1 MFLKRLEIQGF
12 KSFADKTNLE
22 FDAGVVAI
30 VGPNGSGKSNV
41 ADSLRWLLGERDARN
56 LRGGKIEDLIFAGT
70 ESRSRMGIAQAS
82 LYFDNSSGFFPV
94 PYKEVSISRRIERDG
109 TSQFYLNRSEVRLKD
124 VIDFFARA
132 RIGARGLTIISQG
145 DSDMFIKAT
154 PLERR
159 VLIEEILGLK
169 EYQIKKTT
177 AKRKLQNTTFNLEKA
192 NAMIDELLPRLRL
205 LRRQA
210 KRLERKAELEKELT
224 DTEHALYGSQLREL
238 NDRKARIVPRL
249 KELDDTIQ
257 KARERLAAAEK
268 AHKEVTESK
277 PQATAE
283 VADIQKEK
291 NVLESKRM
299 QLQKDLG
306 RLEAELEFVC
316 KQPVVS
322 EKEVDLKGVIDTIR
336 KYAADVS
343 ESGDM
348 IALQK
353 AIKRILDTIETA
365 FAKKTEP
372 QEESETDKAARE
384 EIKGKIDTILTSI
397 KQIDTDIDA
406 LRTKE
411 HTYAKTLED
420 FNARFQES
428 FMQVASEKRVL
439 RDALEGRE
447 SAVREDELIR
457 GQRKDLEAEI
467 VESGKAISDFEGW
480 SGDDT
485 RNKDELRRSMY
496 RLRAEL
502 ASIDEIDA
510 SIMEEAKE
518 VEERYTFL
526 TEQVGDLSAAISDLE
541 QLIKELD
548 AKIKTDFDRA
558 ITIIDK
564 EFARFIKLM
573 FGGGKAGMVVQKRS
587 ISEDEEEEKVQ
598 QEGIEINIHLPRKRV
613 KGLEVLSGGE
623 RSLVSI
629 AALFALIAVSPPPF
643 LVLDE
648 VDAALDEQNARRFGE
663 VLKEFAKKTQF
674 IIITHNRATM
684 EAAETLYG
692 VTMSDDGTSRLLSLK
707 LRENT

>member
-1 MFLKRLEIQGF
+1 
-12 KSFADKTNLE
+12 
-22 FDAGVVAI
+22 
-30 VGPNGSGKSNV
+30 
-41 ADSLRWLLGERDARN
+41 
-56 LRGGKIEDLIFAGT
+56 
-70 ESRSRMGIAQAS
+70 
-82 LYFDNSSGFFPV
+82 
-94 PYKEVSISRRIERDG
+94 
-109 TSQFYLNRSEVRLKD
+109 
-124 VIDFFARA
+124 
-132 RIGARGLTIISQG
+132 
-145 DSDMFIKAT
+145 
-154 PLERR
+154 
-159 VLIEEILGLK
+159 
-169 EYQIKKTT
+169 
-177 AKRKLQNTTFNLEKA
+177 LEKA

-343 ESGDM
+343 ESADM
-348 IALQK
+348 GALQA